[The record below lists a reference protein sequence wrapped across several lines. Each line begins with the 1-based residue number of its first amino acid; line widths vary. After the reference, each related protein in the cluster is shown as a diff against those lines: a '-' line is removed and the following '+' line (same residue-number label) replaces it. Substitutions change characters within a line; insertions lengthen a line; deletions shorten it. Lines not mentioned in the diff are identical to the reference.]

1 MKKLKCESCGGTVE
15 VEENN
20 EFATCPFCK
29 ARYKLNETKNIYIK
43 LDDNTKE
50 LLQTHMTQ
58 TTKISKIIFIP
69 FIIVFITI
77 FVMIF
82 ISILGIP
89 RNFNKGSNSN
99 TKNNYIEKNN
109 ETEEAIKNIRDTISK
124 NSFNWSFE
132 AYSGSK
138 YKSSVEIVLDNV
150 VTNNKTNKELL
161 VTVAYKD
168 NETTDPD
175 TIIEIKHSLIDRRKY
190 EVKIDYD
197 EYGYVNKITIE
208 DL

>member
-29 ARYKLNETKNIYIK
+29 AKYKLNETKNIYIK

-50 LLQTHMTQ
+50 LLQTHMKQ
-58 TTKISKIIFIP
+58 TTKVSKLFFIP

-77 FVMIF
+77 FVMTI
-82 ISILGIP
+82 ISMLGIP
-89 RNFNKGSNSN
+89 RNFNKGANSN

-109 ETEEAIKNIRDTISK
+109 ENEEAIKNIRDTISK
-124 NSFNWSFE
+124 NSFNWNFE
-132 AYSGSK
+132 TYSGSK

-175 TIIEIKHSLIDRRKY
+175 AIIEIKHSLIDRRKY

-197 EYGYVNKITIE
+197 EYGYVNKVTIE